1 MSPHDNTTSP
11 QQPDRGKS
19 ATELGFF
26 GIFAEIL
33 GSLLAIIVGV
43 RFLVGDM
50 YIVAI
55 ILFVVAA
62 ILLADMIRRIVRAR
76 NRGRAT
82 SR

>member
-1 MSPHDNTTSP
+1 
-11 QQPDRGKS
+11 
-19 ATELGFF
+19 
-26 GIFAEIL
+26 
-33 GSLLAIIVGV
+33 
-43 RFLVGDM
+43 M